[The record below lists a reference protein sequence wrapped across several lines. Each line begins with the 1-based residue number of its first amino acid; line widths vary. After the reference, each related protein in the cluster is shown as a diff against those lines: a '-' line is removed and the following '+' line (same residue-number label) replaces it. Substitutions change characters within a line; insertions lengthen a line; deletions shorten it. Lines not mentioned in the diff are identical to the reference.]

1 MCMSTLHPLYNLL
14 CRIHTIAIGK
24 VTTLNHELLDH
35 SVESRS
41 LVAEPLFPCAQS
53 TEVLGGLGDGLAIKT
68 NHDSAQL
75 LISMCDI
82 EVDLMKTV
90 N

>member
-1 MCMSTLHPLYNLL
+1 MCMSTIHPLYNLSY
-14 CRIHTIAIGK
+14 RVHTIAIGE

-35 SVESRS
+35 SVECRS
-41 LVAEPLFPCAQS
+41 LVTEPLFPCAQS

-68 NHDSAQL
+68 NHNSAQF
-75 LISMCDI
+75 LISVRDI
-82 EVDLMKTV
+82 EVDLIKAV